1 MVEQFYLFYYTF
13 PLAYIQKRT
22 TLQNAHENTEDK
34 PKQPTKQEKVTEKNM
49 YIKTASEWQDGT
61 GDQHLYRYIFHLVS
75 AVVQSQS
82 TSVHTIHSC

>member
-1 MVEQFYLFYYTF
+1 MHMKILKTNQNSRLNKKK
-13 PLAYIQKRT
+13 LQK
-22 TLQNAHENTEDK
+22 
-34 PKQPTKQEKVTEKNM
+34 KNM